1 MFGWT
6 RASAIAEHAAGHPA
20 AEAPAWPRATDAE
33 RRVATSDRRRSRGRV
48 RTATGWLGL
57 LIVLGFLVVAALA
70 DVLAPA
76 DPLVPVRPPL
86 APPSA
91 ASRMG
96 PDDPGPGPLPGRG

>member
-1 MFGWT
+1 MLGWT
-6 RASAIAEHAAGHPA
+6 RASAIAEPAAGHPT

-33 RRVATSDRRRSRGRV
+33 RRVATSDRRRFRGRV

-76 DPLVPVRPPL
+76 DALVPLPPPL
-86 APPSA
+86 PPPPA
-91 ASRMG
+91 AHRIG
-96 PDDPGPGPLPGRG
+96 TDDPGRGP